1 MALNKRQRQLENNLN
16 ALLGMY
22 ENGMS
27 DCGLT
32 EYPQMTEKEVIDY
45 CKTAGGIYDMM
56 DNGCGHTIYR
66 PGICKDLKFLGS
78 EYINDKILEIAAEC
92 GILKEN

>member
-1 MALNKRQRQLENNLN
+1 MALNKRQRQLENNIYS
-16 ALLGMY
+16 LLGGY

-27 DCGLT
+27 DYGLE
-32 EYPQMTEKEVIDY
+32 EYPKMTEKEVLDY

-56 DNGCGHTIYR
+56 DNGFGYTVYR
-66 PGICKDLKFLGS
+66 AGICKDLKFLGS